1 MARIL
6 LVEDEMLVRELAR
19 EDLSDAGHEVVD
31 TPDGERALGI
41 LQDDRGFDLLFTDI
55 RMPGQIDG
63 WQLADEAK
71 RLIPGLKVLYASGLD
86 DGEGRVGEGEKL
98 IGKPYRREAL
108 LDCIAEIGLAA

>member
-31 TPDGERALGI
+31 TPDGERALAI
-41 LQDDRGFDLLFTDI
+41 LEGDRQFDLLFTDI
-55 RMPGQIDG
+55 RMPGAVDG

-71 RLIPGLKVLYASGLD
+71 RLIPGLRVLYASGLD
-86 DGEGRVGEGEKL
+86 DNGGRLAEGEKL
-98 IGKPYRREAL
+98 ITKPYRNEAL
-108 LDCIAEIGLAA
+108 LACIAEMGLTP